1 MNFNFILT
9 AAGNVSL
16 PQLTIMLFEK
26 TQMGAIDTAQSH
38 AQTLSKA
45 GYFNFWLSMGADAS
59 PIGSL
64 VDESKQVNTGRLSV
78 KVAEPVASFTAAK

>member
-26 TQMGAIDTAQSH
+26 TQMGAIDTAQS
-38 AQTLSKA
+38 LSTA

-59 PIGSL
+59 PIGS
-64 VDESKQVNTGRLSV
+64 VVEDGKQVNMGRLSV
-78 KVAEPVASFTAAK
+78 KAPEPVATFTAVK